1 MASTNT
7 TGLELAFNELIDE
20 LSKVRDLVSLAESY
34 RDQAD
39 IVSSSLERF
48 LTIANQKCEKL
59 EETVFNENA
68 NISEIIKN
76 INTLRSSINSQIESV
91 NTEIASSVLS
101 IKELLSSYNERI
113 GGIGQ
118 VITSNHSENLDKAK
132 ELSELLKQH
141 QSTCLENIVATID
154 SVKTHMS
161 NIKDIL
167 SPTVEECKKAIIE
180 TATNVLSKLDTS
192 SSDLSKSIGVSKMEL
207 FERLSEAKSS
217 ISVTLENVI
226 ADLSRSKEEIILS
239 VGNANTQLSKDI
251 ISLSELV
258 KLQEHSIK
266 RNNEGISSAV
276 ELIKESIKSIS
287 NSRDLLMNEISL
299 RSDKL
304 VDLLNKQS
312 GKIDSTKE
320 LITQRSD
327 SIQQT
332 FSAQNSQIKEY
343 LTKEFKNLHTSQID
357 IDNNISNLENKLLV
371 SVTQLSEKIDKNY
384 KTNKILLTII
394 IVLLSISVLCSIC
407 L

>member
-1 MASTNT
+1 M
-7 TGLELAFNELIDE
+7 
-20 LSKVRDLVSLAESY
+20 
-34 RDQAD
+34 
-39 IVSSSLERF
+39 
-48 LTIANQKCEKL
+48 
-59 EETVFNENA
+59 
-68 NISEIIKN
+68 
-76 INTLRSSINSQIESV
+76 
-91 NTEIASSVLS
+91 
-101 IKELLSSYNERI
+101 
-113 GGIGQ
+113 
-118 VITSNHSENLDKAK
+118 
-132 ELSELLKQH
+132 
-141 QSTCLENIVATID
+141 
-154 SVKTHMS
+154 
-161 NIKDIL
+161 
-167 SPTVEECKKAIIE
+167 
-180 TATNVLSKLDTS
+180 
-192 SSDLSKSIGVSKMEL
+192 
-207 FERLSEAKSS
+207 
-217 ISVTLENVI
+217 
-226 ADLSRSKEEIILS
+226 
-239 VGNANTQLSKDI
+239 
-251 ISLSELV
+251 SELV